1 MFAVAAMGTTI
12 AVHTPTLSVEA
23 EAAAGAAVAAQFAA
37 AEARFSRFRDDS
49 ELTSLNRATA
59 PRAVSPDL
67 LAALV
72 RARAY
77 VELTGGRFDPTV
89 GAAVLAA
96 GYDRA
101 FAPGA
106 LDRATAAHPVAP
118 TRFAEIAIDRAR
130 GVVTRPPGVQLDL
143 GGMIKGATA
152 DLAARALPAIAA
164 LDAGGDVV
172 LRGAGPDGT
181 GWEVE
186 VEDPADPARVL
197 LALVVRDRAVAT
209 SAANRRRWR
218 RGDTWVHHLID
229 PATGAPA
236 ASDLAQVTIV
246 ADSAERAEVLAKA
259 VFVAGARDG
268 AALLATMPTIGAVL
282 VDHRGDGRR
291 CLGPVE
297 VAPDA

>member
-106 LDRATAAHPVAP
+106 LDRATAAHPVPP
-118 TRFAEIAIDRAR
+118 TRFAEVAIDCAR
-130 GVVTRPPGVQLDL
+130 GVVTRPPAVQLDL

-218 RGDTWVHHLID
+218 RGDAWVHHLID

-282 VDHRGDGRR
+282 VDHRGAVTR
-291 CLGPVE
+291 LGPLE
-297 VAPDA
+297 VATDA

>member
-12 AVHTPTLSVEA
+12 AVHAPTLSREA
-23 EAAAGAAVAAQFAA
+23 EAEAGAAVAAQFAA

-49 ELTSLNRATA
+49 ELASLNRATA
-59 PRAVSPDL
+59 PHAVSPDL

-72 RARAY
+72 RAGAY

-96 GYDRA
+96 GYDRT
-101 FAPGA
+101 FAPGV
-106 LDRATAAHPVAP
+106 LDRATAARPATP
-118 TRFAEIAIDRAR
+118 TRFAEVAIDRGR
-130 GVVTRPPGVQLDL
+130 GVVTRPPPVQLDL

-186 VEDPADPARVL
+186 VEDPADPRRVL
-197 LALVVRDRAVAT
+197 LTLVVRDRAVAT

-218 RGDTWVHHLID
+218 RGDGWAHHLID

-236 ASDLAQVTIV
+236 ATDLAQVTIV
-246 ADSAERAEVLAKA
+246 ADTAERAEVLAKA
-259 VFVAGARDG
+259 VFVAGAREG
-268 AALLATMPTIGAVL
+268 RALLATMPTIGAVL
-282 VDHRGDGRR
+282 VDRRGALT
-291 CLGPVE
+291 CLGPLE
-297 VAPDA
+297 VAADA